1 LPRDGENAAVRVSIL
16 SSVNIIETAQS
27 LWWPVLLPWA
37 LRGKFNASL
46 IEEMSCGKQREE
58 VIHIQAGASK
68 DRFGV

>member
-1 LPRDGENAAVRVSIL
+1 
-16 SSVNIIETAQS
+16 
-27 LWWPVLLPWA
+27 VLLPRA